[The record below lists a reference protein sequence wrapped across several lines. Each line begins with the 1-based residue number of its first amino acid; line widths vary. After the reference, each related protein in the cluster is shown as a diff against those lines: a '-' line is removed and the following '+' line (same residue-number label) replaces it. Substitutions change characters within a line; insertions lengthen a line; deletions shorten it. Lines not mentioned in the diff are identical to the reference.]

1 MKSFLFSLFV
11 AFSLTACN
19 QAKSVAENKD
29 SSLLRNDSMLI
40 ALTFD
45 DGPNT
50 NTTRQVLE
58 KLEKHNILASFFVIG
73 DSISDA
79 SAEYM
84 KKASQKGCDIENH
97 TRTHRPMPSLS
108 PEEQKAEVE
117 WTTKR
122 INEFVKNEVKFF
134 RPPYIAMNDSVYDNV
149 PYTFICGVDCEDWLP
164 EVSAQERAQREIDA
178 AKHGGIILMHDF
190 GGNDNTVEALDIL
203 IPALKEKGFEFVTIS
218 QLFARCGVT
227 PQHGKIYSNVFE

>member
-11 AFSLTACN
+11 ACSLTACN
-19 QAKSVAENKD
+19 QAKGVAEDKD
-29 SSLLRNDSMLI
+29 SSSLQNDSMLI

-50 NTTRQVLE
+50 NTTKQVLE

-84 KKASQKGCDIENH
+84 KKASQMGCDIENH

-108 PEEQKAEVE
+108 PEEQKAERNYQHRSLLVAYLV
-117 WTTKR
+117 
-122 INEFVKNEVKFF
+122 F
-134 RPPYIAMNDSVYDNV
+134 Y
-149 PYTFICGVDCEDWLP
+149 
-164 EVSAQERAQREIDA
+164 
-178 AKHGGIILMHDF
+178 GIIKKL
-190 GGNDNTVEALDIL
+190 
-203 IPALKEKGFEFVTIS
+203 
-218 QLFARCGVT
+218 
-227 PQHGKIYSNVFE
+227 